1 MKTSPF
7 RRPIADTLTGALKR
21 HSDFLHVLVGARQTG
36 KTTAADQIAA
46 EWPGPV
52 LRASADLAPPPG
64 PEWIESQWRRAE
76 RERGRR
82 ILLILDEVQKVPGWS
97 EVVKS
102 LWDGS
107 RGSRRI
113 RLLILGSSALLVQ
126 KGLTESLAGRFILH
140 RSPHWTFREC
150 HDAFGWSLDRWIF
163 FGGYPGS
170 TRFLPDETAWRQYI
184 ADSLVETAIARDVLQ
199 MSTITK
205 PALLRHLFGF
215 AAQTP
220 AQILSY
226 TKMLGSLHDAG
237 NTTTLSHYLQLLEAA
252 FLASGLERA
261 TRTKRQRGSSPKLV
275 IWNNALV
282 NALSGRTYKEAR
294 SDPAWWGRL
303 VENAAGAH
311 LLNHLWAPTWQV
323 GYWREGND
331 EVDYVVNGAKQMTAF
346 EIKSGAPGHTAGLD
360 AFRKRFPRARVL
372 TVGAHG
378 IPLEEFFSVDPVEW
392 VK

>member
-1 MKTSPF
+1 MKLSPYRRSVVDVVTS
-7 RRPIADTLTGALKR
+7 ALKR
-21 HSDFLHVLVGARQTG
+21 HVSFMHVLVGARQTG
-36 KTTAADQIAA
+36 KTTAADQIAHD
-46 EWPGPV
+46 WPGPV
-52 LRASADLAPPPG
+52 LRASADVAPPPG

-97 EVVKS
+97 EVVKA
-102 LWDGS
+102 LWDES
-107 RGSRRI
+107 RNSRRI

-150 HDAFGWSLDRWIF
+150 RDAFEWSLDRWIF
-163 FGGYPGS
+163 FGGYPGAAH
-170 TRFLPDETAWRQYI
+170 FLPDEAAWRQYI

-199 MSTITK
+199 MTTITK

-237 NTTTLSHYLQLLEAA
+237 NTTTLAHYLHLLEAA

-261 TRTKRQRGSSPKLV
+261 SRTKRRRGSSPKLV

-282 NALSGRTYKEAR
+282 NALSGRTYKDAR

-311 LLNHLWAPTWQV
+311 LLNHLWPPTWQV

-331 EVDYVVNGAKQMTAF
+331 EVDYVVSGAKGMTAF
-346 EIKSGAPGHTAGLD
+346 EIKSGNPGRIAGLD
-360 AFRKRFPRARVL
+360 AFRKRFPRARIL
-372 TVGAHG
+372 TIGTHG
-378 IPLEEFFSVDPVEW
+378 IPPEEFFSSDPAEW
-392 VK
+392 LK